1 MLALFDNS
9 YLAAGLLAAAV
20 GAGYCVRLLIGKL
33 SERGALQARER
44 ILTEARRD
52 AEQIKKEMELQ
63 AKHDLMQRREEMETE
78 IRQVRNELRQTERRL
93 DKREDGVHEKEELL
107 SKKEKFL
114 ETAEKTVAEKRK
126 ELSLLEDRLKELEQK
141 QQEELHRISGLTTE
155 DAKRMLLESLRE
167 QVESECTEMINSKV
181 AHAERTG
188 RQEAQRIIVESIE
201 RCAAETT
208 SEATVCTVEL
218 PNDDVKGRIIGREGR
233 NIRAF
238 EKAIGVDVIVDDT
251 PGVVVLSSFD
261 SVRREAARLAMQ
273 RLVADGRI
281 HPARI
286 EEAVTQATAD
296 IERIINETGEEVCYE
311 MDLSKIPE
319 ALKRLLGRLKFRT
332 SFGQNVLEHSVQVC
346 ELAGLMAAEIGLDVQ
361 LARRC
366 GLLHD
371 VGKAIDQRHEGSHA
385 ALGAEEAQKRGE
397 AELVVNAIAAHHE
410 EVPAQSLY
418 AGLLIASDAISA
430 SRPGARRE
438 TLERYVKR
446 LERLE
451 SLATQHSGVARAFA
465 IQAGREVRVL
475 VDSNKIADQAAARL
489 SQDIAREIEEELQY
503 PGEILVTVI
512 RETRFQEV
520 AH

>member
-1 MLALFDNS
+1 VLALFDNS